1 MVSPYQKDNDSQ
13 RKRQFL
19 LSLDVDLSK
28 VKTKSKILNTVL
40 HSFGF
45 IKFPMPTLELTN
57 GELYG
62 HPIYF

>member
-1 MVSPYQKDNDSQ
+1 MVSAYQKENDSQ

-19 LSLDVDLSK
+19 LSLDVDLTR

-45 IKFPMPTLELTN
+45 IKFPMPTLELSN
-57 GELYG
+57 GKL
-62 HPIYF
+62 HANSIYF